1 MFSKA
6 NCLWAILIT
15 IFLHI
20 PRLFSGEVYRWTDD
34 KGTIHLTDDV
44 SKIPERYGD
53 QAEKIEVQEETLKEV
68 EKIGKQEEGPD
79 RVKDYLENLEKKI
92 EMKKS
97 MEKKISEL
105 EEELRSSEERLKKIE
120 EYEREDYLY
129 YQPFKDPK
137 TGKWVPVV
145 SPFYEEKRRLKAK
158 IEATQAEIK
167 SIQEKLLQLMRS
179 LYFFLTQ

>member
-6 NCLWAILIT
+6 NCLWTILIT

-20 PRLFSGEVYRWTDD
+20 PHSFSGEVYRWTDD

-79 RVKDYLENLEKKI
+79 RVNPVRNSSGALNPALWGGTPYGAEPGIVL
-92 EMKKS
+92 KS
-97 MEKKISEL
+97 DPTAAAGPEGL
-105 EEELRSSEERLKKIE
+105 WPGGSSGAL
-120 EYEREDYLY
+120 
-129 YQPFKDPK
+129 
-137 TGKWVPVV
+137 
-145 SPFYEEKRRLKAK
+145 
-158 IEATQAEIK
+158 
-167 SIQEKLLQLMRS
+167 
-179 LYFFLTQ
+179 FLTG

>member
-1 MFSKA
+1 MFFKA
-6 NCLWAILIT
+6 NRLWAILIT

-20 PRLFSGEVYRWTDD
+20 PHSFSGEIYRWTDD

-79 RVKDYLENLEKKI
+79 RVKDYLEILEKKI
-92 EMKKS
+92 KMKKN

-105 EEELRSSEERLKKIE
+105 GEELRSFEERLKGSRNMEERTTSIISHSKIQ
-120 EYEREDYLY
+120 RRGNGFLSLHH
-129 YQPFKDPK
+129 FR
-137 TGKWVPVV
+137 
-145 SPFYEEKRRLKAK
+145 KRRGGQKLK
-158 IEATQAEIK
+158 
-167 SIQEKLLQLMRS
+167 LMPSRS
-179 LYFFLTQ
+179 K

>member
-20 PRLFSGEVYRWTDD
+20 PHSFSGEVYRWTDD

-53 QAEKIEVQEETLKEV
+53 QAEKIEIQEETLKEV

-79 RVKDYLENLEKKI
+79 RVNPVRKSSGALNPALRGGTRNCSKI
-92 EMKKS
+92 
-97 MEKKISEL
+97 
-105 EEELRSSEERLKKIE
+105 
-120 EYEREDYLY
+120 
-129 YQPFKDPK
+129 
-137 TGKWVPVV
+137 
-145 SPFYEEKRRLKAK
+145 
-158 IEATQAEIK
+158 
-167 SIQEKLLQLMRS
+167 
-179 LYFFLTQ
+179 